1 VKPLKVLFVIDS
13 LGTGGAEYD
22 LAERLPRFAAFG
34 IAPAVVALRA
44 RTEGVQKAL
53 QQQGFDIR
61 ILRERGLLRR
71 IIALRRIIR
80 AEQPDLV
87 RTVLFN
93 ADVTGRFAAVG
104 MRTPVL
110 SCLVNTDYVTVR
122 LADRNLN
129 RLRFALAR
137 RLDGWTA
144 RHLTAHVHANSEAVK
159 AAAIRDLKL
168 APDKITVIL
177 HARDADR
184 LGQPTPERRERARA
198 RLGLRDDQYVLVNIG
213 RQDYQ
218 KGQRY
223 LLEAL
228 ASVVRDHP
236 NIVLLVAGR
245 AGDVSAD
252 LLHLVH
258 EMNLERHVLLL
269 GHRDDVPDV
278 LAASDLFV
286 FPSLYEGLPGAVIEA
301 MALGLPIVASDIE
314 PVRELVEDGRN
325 ALLVSAGAPDELA
338 AAIERM
344 LADPHVACCFGRR
357 GRFIFE
363 ERFTLGA
370 SVAREVELYY
380 NVVASGSGRTASGSR
395 GDRAAVPPLADS
407 LIRSPGDKT

>member
-1 VKPLKVLFVIDS
+1 
-13 LGTGGAEYD
+13 
-22 LAERLPRFAAFG
+22 
-34 IAPAVVALRA
+34 
-44 RTEGVQKAL
+44 VQKAL

-61 ILRERGLLRR
+61 ILKERGLLRQ

-80 AEQPDLV
+80 AERPDLV

-93 ADVTGRFAAVG
+93 ADVAGRFAAVG

-122 LADRNLN
+122 LGDRNVN
-129 RLRFALAR
+129 RLRFAVAR

-168 APDKITVIL
+168 ASETITVIL

-198 RLGLRDDQYVLVNIG
+198 RLGLRDDQYVLVNVG

-228 ASVVRDHP
+228 ASLTRDHP

-252 LLHLVH
+252 LLQLVRG
-258 EMNLERHVLLL
+258 MNLERHVRLL
-269 GHRDDVPDV
+269 GHREDVPDI

-301 MALGLPIVASDIE
+301 MALALPIVASDIE
-314 PVRELVEDGRN
+314 PVRELVEEGRN
-325 ALLVSAGAPDELA
+325 ALLVRAGAPDQLA

-344 LADPHVACCFGRR
+344 LADPQAACHFGRH

-370 SVAREVELYY
+370 SIAREAELYHS
-380 NVVASGSGRTASGSR
+380 VVASESVRPGAST
-395 GDRAAVPPLADS
+395 GDRAAVPPLSDS
-407 LIRSPGDKT
+407 LIRNPGDKT

>member
-1 VKPLKVLFVIDS
+1 
-13 LGTGGAEYD
+13 
-22 LAERLPRFAAFG
+22 
-34 IAPAVVALRA
+34 
-44 RTEGVQKAL
+44 
-53 QQQGFDIR
+53 
-61 ILRERGLLRR
+61 
-71 IIALRRIIR
+71 
-80 AEQPDLV
+80 
-87 RTVLFN
+87 
-93 ADVTGRFAAVG
+93 

-258 EMNLERHVLLL
+258 EMNLERHAKVL
-269 GHRDDVPDV
+269 GEC
-278 LAASDLFV
+278 
-286 FPSLYEGLPGAVIEA
+286 EGQLSPHAFGVIENNPRHRA
-301 MALGLPIVASDIE
+301 GLSLEPSHHVFQQIRGIV
-314 PVRELVEDGRN
+314 VRRHAVAEDDEDGRFRPG
-325 ALLVSAGAPDELA
+325 VSQ
-338 AAIERM
+338 
-344 LADPHVACCFGRR
+344 
-357 GRFIFE
+357 
-363 ERFTLGA
+363 
-370 SVAREVELYY
+370 
-380 NVVASGSGRTASGSR
+380 
-395 GDRAAVPPLADS
+395 
-407 LIRSPGDKT
+407 

>member
-22 LAERLPRFAAFG
+22 LAERLPQFAASG
-34 IAPAVVALRA
+34 IVPVVVALRP

-61 ILRERGLLRR
+61 ILRERGLLPR

-104 MRTPVL
+104 TRTPVL
-110 SCLVNTDYVTVR
+110 SCLVNMDYVTVR

-198 RLGLRDDQYVLVNIG
+198 LLGLRDDQYVLVNIG

-228 ASVVRDHP
+228 ASLVRDHP

-258 EMNLERHVLLL
+258 EMNLERHVRLL

-325 ALLVSAGAPDELA
+325 AVLVRAEAPDELA

-344 LADPHVACCFGRR
+344 LADPQAACCFGRR
-357 GRFIFE
+357 GRSIFE

-370 SVAREVELYY
+370 SVVREVELYY
-380 NVVASGSGRTASGSR
+380 NVVASGSGRTAGGSR